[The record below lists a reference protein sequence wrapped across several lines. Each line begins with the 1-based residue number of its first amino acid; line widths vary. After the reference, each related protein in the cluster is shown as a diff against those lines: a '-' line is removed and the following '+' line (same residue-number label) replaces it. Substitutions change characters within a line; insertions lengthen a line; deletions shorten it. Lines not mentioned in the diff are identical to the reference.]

1 MNLLKSAASVL
12 GIVLVIYLG
21 AIALLYAKQ
30 RSLLYF
36 PQFTRE
42 PVVEPDFSLEVDGA
56 TLRGWVVNPGQPR
69 ALLYFGGNAQDLSF
83 GLDTVADWAPG
94 HTVYLVAY
102 RGFGRST
109 GEPSEAALVADAVAL
124 FDFAAARHDSVDVY
138 GRSLGSGVAVQVA
151 DLRPVRRLALIT
163 PFDSVLR
170 VGQALYPI
178 APLEWLLHDRF
189 ESHLRAPRLRMPTL
203 VVIADRD
210 EVIPPAHSEALVAAF
225 PTPPQVLRLPEARHA
240 DVQEFPEYAET
251 LRRFF
256 GGE

>member
-12 GIVLVIYLG
+12 GIVLVMYVG

-36 PQFTRE
+36 PQFTRD
-42 PVVEPDFSLEVDGA
+42 PVVEPNFSLEVDGA
-56 TLRGWVVNPGQPR
+56 TLSGWVLNPGQPR

-83 GLDTVADWAPG
+83 GLDSVTEWAPG

-109 GEPSEAALVADAVAL
+109 GEPSEAALAADAIAL

-138 GRSLGSGVAVQVA
+138 GRSLGSGVATHVA
-151 DLRPVRRLALIT
+151 DARPVRRLALIT
-163 PFDSVLR
+163 PFDSVAA
-170 VGQALYPI
+170 VGRTAYPF
-178 APLEWLLHDRF
+178 APIDWLLKDRF
-189 ESHLRAPRLRMPTL
+189 ESDLRAPRLRMPTL
-203 VVIADRD
+203 VIIADGD
-210 EVIPPAHSEALVAAF
+210 EVIPTSNSEALVAAF
-225 PTPPQVLRLPEARHA
+225 PTPPEVLRLSEARHA

-256 GGE
+256 GSE